1 MRPIDADAL
10 KREIVEFAV
19 GISSENQDYYTGYIS
34 ALSVVQGMLAYA
46 PNLTLDNLRPKGRW
60 NIVEF
65 DKDSRRITIECS
77 ECGMV
82 EEMTVMA
89 YGFGHNFCHI
99 CGADM
104 RGGGED
110 G

>member
-1 MRPIDADAL
+1 MNDQKFI
-10 KREIVEFAV
+10 K
-19 GISSENQDYYTGYIS
+19 
-34 ALSVVQGMLAYA
+34 
-46 PNLTLDNLRPKGRW
+46 
-60 NIVEF
+60 
-65 DKDSRRITIECS
+65 ITIECS
-77 ECGMV
+77 ECGML

-110 G
+110 A

>member
-10 KREIVEFAV
+10 LAKWNDKAMKMVRDKDGAIPIDFSAV
-19 GISSENQDYYTGYIS
+19 IS
-34 ALSVVQGMLAYA
+34 ALILE
-46 PNLTLDNLRPKGRW
+46 PTLDDLLLKGHW
-60 NIVEF
+60 NVVEF
-65 DKDSRRITIECS
+65 DEVSRRITIECS

-110 G
+110 A

>member
-10 KREIVEFAV
+10 IVSRDWESCVSPAAV
-19 GISSENQDYYTGYIS
+19 IHR
-34 ALSVVQGMLAYA
+34 A
-46 PNLTLDNLRPKGRW
+46 PTLTLADLRPKGRW

-89 YGFGHNFCHI
+89 YGFGHSFCHI

-104 RGGGED
+104 RGGGE
-110 G
+110 

>member
-10 KREIVEFAV
+10 IADIRATFEGMEGSMASSGALYAIVALK
-19 GISSENQDYYTGYIS
+19 S
-34 ALSVVQGMLAYA
+34 A
-46 PNLTLDNLRPKGRW
+46 PTLTLDNLRPKGRW

-104 RGGGED
+104 RGGGEECLD
-110 G
+110 